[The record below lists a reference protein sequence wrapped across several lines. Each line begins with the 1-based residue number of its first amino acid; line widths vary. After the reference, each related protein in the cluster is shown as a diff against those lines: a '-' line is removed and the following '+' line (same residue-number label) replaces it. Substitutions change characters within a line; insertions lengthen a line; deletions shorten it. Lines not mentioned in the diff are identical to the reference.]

1 MSTVIEA
8 LNRYSADW
16 TGLVVAVVWQTTLLA
31 LAIGAFAYFLRTSSP
46 AVRFWL
52 WQIVAIKL
60 LLMPFWIWWVPLPL
74 LVAPVKNVV
83 AFPAAELDIA
93 VPAEIQS
100 PQRAPRAASGSQLS
114 DLRWQSWLLVAWGAV
129 VFAQFARLAVQWRR
143 LARLLHDAGPA
154 DAGLC
159 ASLAQVAAK
168 LRLARVPTVRLTSMD
183 CSPFVCRALR
193 PTLVLPRDLLA
204 TLAPV
209 ELTQVLAHELAHV
222 KRRDLVWG
230 WTVEL
235 ARVFYFFHP
244 VAHWV
249 GYRVRLER
257 ELACDQ
263 LAMAAS
269 GRGPAEYADTLVRVV
284 SAISQPSIFR
294 VSASAG
300 LDGGEPIAAS
310 EAAQQTREAL

>member
-1 MSTVIEA
+1 MSAVIDA

-16 TGLVVAVVWQTTLLA
+16 TALVVAVVWQTTLLA
-31 LAIGAFAYFLRTSSP
+31 LAIGAIAYALRTSSP
-46 AVRFWL
+46 AVRYWL

-60 LLMPFWIWWVPLPL
+60 LLMPFWIWWVPLPWSF
-74 LVAPVKNVV
+74 APVKNVV
-83 AFPAAELDIA
+83 ALPADVMDQP
-93 VPAEIQS
+93 VPEGIQS
-100 PQRAPRAASGSQLS
+100 PNRGVANVSASGSRLS
-114 DLRWQSWLLVAWGAV
+114 DMRWQSWLLVAWGAV
-129 VFAQFARLAVQWRR
+129 VLAQFARLAVQWRR
-143 LARLLHDAGPA
+143 LARLLRAAVPAGE
-154 DAGLC
+154 DLC
-159 ASLAQVAAK
+159 AKVAQVAAK
-168 LRLARVPTVRLTSMD
+168 LQLARVPTARLTSVD
-183 CSPFVCRALR
+183 CSPFVCWALR

-204 TLAPV
+204 TLAPA
-209 ELTQVLAHELAHV
+209 ELAQVLAHELAHV

-294 VSASAG
+294 VSVSAG
-300 LDGGEPIAAS
+300 LDGGESLARGES
-310 EAAQQTREAL
+310 KS

>member
-1 MSTVIEA
+1 MSAVIDF

-16 TGLVVAVVWQTTLLA
+16 TGLIVAAVWQSTLLA
-31 LAIGAFAYFLRTSSP
+31 LAIGAIAYAVRSSSP

-60 LLMPFWIWWVPLPL
+60 LLMPFWIWWVPLPWL
-74 LVAPVKNVV
+74 SAPVQNIV
-83 AFPAAELDIA
+83 ALPAVDLDSS
-93 VPAEIQS
+93 VPVDVQAA
-100 PQRAPRAASGSQLS
+100 QRPSRAAAGSQLS
-114 DLRWQSWLLVAWGAV
+114 DLRWQSWLLIAWAAV
-129 VFAQFARLAVQWRR
+129 VLAQFARLAVQWRR
-143 LARLLHDAGPA
+143 LARLLRDSAPAGE
-154 DAGLC
+154 DLC
-159 ASLAQVAAK
+159 EKVAQVAAK
-168 LRLARVPTVRLTSMD
+168 LRVARAPMVRLTSAD
-183 CSPFVCRALR
+183 CSPFVCRTLR

-209 ELTQVLAHELAHV
+209 ELAQVLAHELAHV

-244 VAHWV
+244 VAHWA

-269 GRGPAEYADTLVRVV
+269 GRGPAEYAGTLVRVV

-300 LDGGEPIAAS
+300 LDGGEPLARGDLNS
-310 EAAQQTREAL
+310 

>member
-1 MSTVIEA
+1 MSAVIDM

-16 TGLVVAVVWQTTLLA
+16 TALVVAVVWQTTLLA
-31 LAIGAFAYFLRTSSP
+31 LAIGVIAYFLRSSSP
-46 AVRFWL
+46 AVRYWL

-60 LLMPFWIWWVPLPL
+60 LLMPFWIWWVPLPWSF
-74 LVAPVKNVV
+74 APVQTV
-83 AFPAAELDIA
+83 AVLPADAIAEPA
-93 VPAEIQS
+93 PAEIQT
-100 PQRAPRAASGSQLS
+100 PKHAPRAFGGWQLG

-129 VFAQFARLAVQWRR
+129 VLAQFARLAVQWRR
-143 LARLLHDAGPA
+143 LARLLRDSAPAGE
-154 DAGLC
+154 DLC
-159 ASLAQVAAK
+159 AKVAQVAAK
-168 LRLARVPTVRLTSMD
+168 LRLARVPTVRLTTVD

-204 TLAPV
+204 TLSPV

-249 GYRVRLER
+249 GYRVQLER

-300 LDGGEPIAAS
+300 LDGGEPIAPGDLNS
-310 EAAQQTREAL
+310 

>member
-1 MSTVIEA
+1 MSPIVDT

-16 TGLVVAVVWQTTLLA
+16 TALVTSVVWQTTLLA
-31 LAIGAFAYFLRTSSP
+31 LAIGAIAYFLRSTSP
-46 AVRFWL
+46 AVRYWL
-52 WQIVAIKL
+52 WQIVAIKML
-60 LLMPFWIWWVPLPL
+60 VMPFWIWWVPLPWL
-74 LVAPVKNVV
+74 SAPVTNVV
-83 AFPAAELDIA
+83 ALPADVIGEPVQAK
-93 VPAEIQS
+93 IQS
-100 PQRAPRAASGSQLS
+100 TKRAPRSAGASRLS
-114 DLRWQSWLLVAWGAV
+114 DLRWQSWLLAAWGTV
-129 VFAQFARLAVQWRR
+129 VLAQFARLAVQWRR
-143 LARLLHDAGPA
+143 LARLLREAGPA
-154 DAGLC
+154 DARL
-159 ASLAQVAAK
+159 SENVAQVAAK
-168 LRLARVPTVRLTSMD
+168 MRLTRVPAVRTTNTD
-183 CSPFVCRALR
+183 CSPFVCRAFH

-209 ELTQVLAHELAHV
+209 ELAQVLAHELAHV
-222 KRRDLVWG
+222 KRRDLIWG

-269 GRGPAEYADTLVRVV
+269 GRGPADYADTLVRVV

-300 LDGGEPIAAS
+300 LDGGEPLAGGES
-310 EAAQQTREAL
+310 NS

>member
-1 MSTVIEA
+1 MSAIVDT

-16 TGLVVAVVWQTTLLA
+16 TALVTSVVWQTTLLA
-31 LAIGAFAYFLRTSSP
+31 LAIGAIAYFLRSTSP
-46 AVRFWL
+46 AVRYWL
-52 WQIVAIKL
+52 WQIVAIKML
-60 LLMPFWIWWVPLPL
+60 VMPFWIWWVPLPWL
-74 LVAPVKNVV
+74 SPPVRTAVAL
-83 AFPAAELDIA
+83 PADVIGDP
-93 VPAEIQS
+93 VPAEVQATQ
-100 PQRAPRAASGSQLS
+100 PAPRAAIGTRLS
-114 DLRWQSWLLVAWGAV
+114 DLRWQSWLLAAWGAV
-129 VFAQFARLAVQWRR
+129 VLAQFARLAVQWRR
-143 LARLLHDAGPA
+143 LARLLRRTEPPDAR
-154 DAGLC
+154 L
-159 ASLAQVAAK
+159 SENVAQAAAK
-168 LRLARVPTVRLTSMD
+168 MGLTRVPAVRMTSAD

-204 TLAPV
+204 TLATV
-209 ELTQVLAHELAHV
+209 ELAQVLAHELAHV

-269 GRGPAEYADTLVRVV
+269 GRGPADYADTLVRVV
-284 SAISQPSIFR
+284 SAISQPSIFQ

-300 LDGGEPIAAS
+300 LDGGEPLGR
-310 EAAQQTREAL
+310 RESNS

>member
-1 MSTVIEA
+1 MSAVINM

-16 TGLVVAVVWQTTLLA
+16 TGLVVNVVWQTTLLA
-31 LAIGAFAYFLRTSSP
+31 LLIGAIAFALRSWSP
-46 AVRFWL
+46 AVRYWL

-60 LLMPFWIWWVPLPL
+60 LVMPFWIWWVPLPW
-74 LVAPVKNVV
+74 AFAHAEKVV
-83 AFPAAELDIA
+83 ALPAHIIDE
-93 VPAEIQS
+93 PAPTEIHS
-100 PQRAPRAASGSQLS
+100 PKSTSRAASGSRLM
-114 DLRWQSWLLVAWGAV
+114 DLRWQSWLLAAWGAV
-129 VFAQFARLAVQWRR
+129 VLAQFARLAVQWRR
-143 LARLLHDAGPA
+143 LARLLREAAPAGE
-154 DAGLC
+154 DVC
-159 ASLAQVAAK
+159 ANVAQVAAE
-168 LRLARVPTVRLTSMD
+168 LRLARVPPVRLTSID

-209 ELTQVLAHELAHV
+209 ELAQVLAHELAHV

-230 WTVEL
+230 WAVEL

-294 VSASAG
+294 VSVSAG
-300 LDGGEPIAAS
+300 LDGGEPLAGNAA
-310 EAAQQTREAL
+310 EQPTREVR